1 MILTKNQKTL
11 YNPIYDDT
19 NPWKPPII
27 TNNHLMVDMD
37 STIILEVITIVLFY
51 YTHYFR

>member
-11 YNPIYDDT
+11 YNPIYEDT
-19 NPWKPPII
+19 KPRKPPII
-27 TNNHLMVDMD
+27 TNNHLRVDVD
-37 STIILEVITIVLFY
+37 STINLEVITIVLFY